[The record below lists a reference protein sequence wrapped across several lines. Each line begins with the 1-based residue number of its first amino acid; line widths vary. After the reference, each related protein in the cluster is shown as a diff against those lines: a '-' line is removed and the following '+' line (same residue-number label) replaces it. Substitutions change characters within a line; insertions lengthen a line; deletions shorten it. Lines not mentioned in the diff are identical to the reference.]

1 MHALH
6 GLKEFARFTKPVLTI
21 EEMRAVDMNTI
32 ALGISQNELMDN
44 AGRAVAEFVSKKFTA
59 EKRILIVC
67 GRGKNGGDGFTAAK
81 HLCKKYDVKVALL
94 GNREEINPDSKFHLN
109 AISQIPTIAI
119 IENAEQII
127 PQLLG
132 ECDVV
137 IDAIFG
143 TGFHGKMREAA
154 SNAIDAINSSKKV
167 VVSLDLPSGLTS
179 DGINKKIV
187 RAKYTISYHKMK
199 VELLRNKNAG
209 KIVVADIGMPVDA
222 EILAGPGDLYL
233 ASTPRSKY
241 SSKKENGKA
250 VIIGGSRNIH
260 GAPSLASNSAYSTL
274 AALRVGIGYTIT
286 CVPRSIANIVR
297 KVSPNIIVI
306 ETESQDISPTD
317 LPILQRAAKSAD
329 SVVIGPGLGRAQESL
344 AAAASLVAYL
354 SKLGKML
361 VVDADA
367 IYSINSSIR
376 LGSKTILTPNEKEFS
391 HLSTAKIKK
400 DNLKSRIGAA
410 VRVANHL
417 GTNILLKGH
426 QTIVTDGKVVKV
438 IPSNSSALATMG
450 TGDVL
455 SGMIAGYAARN
466 RDMLISATAG
476 AYLHARIGDELYVDE
491 GTHILAS
498 DIIERIPKIIKE
510 FDKNVI

>member
-1 MHALH
+1 MHTLH
-6 GLKEFARFTKPVLTI
+6 GLKEFAKFTKQVLTI
-21 EEMRAVDMNTI
+21 EEMRAVDMNTT
-32 ALGISQNELMDN
+32 ALGVSQNELMDN
-44 AGRAVAEFVSKKFTA
+44 AGRAVAEFVSKKFTG

-109 AISQIPTIAI
+109 SISQIPTIAI
-119 IENAEQII
+119 IENAEQLIT
-127 PQLLG
+127 QLLG

-143 TGFHGKMREAA
+143 TGFHGKMREGA

-167 VVSLDLPSGLTS
+167 VVAVDVPSGLTE
-179 DGINKKIV
+179 DGQNKKIV
-187 RAKYTISYHKMK
+187 NADYTLTYHKMK
-199 VELLRNKNAG
+199 AQLVRNRSAG
-209 KIVVADIGMPVDA
+209 KVIVVAVGIPIDA
-222 EILAGPGDLYL
+222 EIIAGPGDLYL
-233 ASTPRSKY
+233 ASVPRGKY

-250 VIIGGSRNIH
+250 VIIGGSKNIH

-306 ETESQDISPTD
+306 ETESQDISTAD

-367 IYSINSSIR
+367 IYSINSSIK
-376 LGSKTILTPNEKEFS
+376 LGSKTILTPNDKEFS
-391 HLSTAKIKK
+391 HLSSTKMRKG
-400 DNLKSRIGAA
+400 NLKSRIRAA
-410 VRVANHL
+410 VRAANHF

-426 QTIVTDGKVVKV
+426 QTIVTDGKVVK
-438 IPSNSSALATMG
+438 IILSNSSALATMG

-455 SGMIAGYAARN
+455 SGIIAGYAARKK
-466 RDMLISATAG
+466 DMLISATAG